1 MKRIFLLTLTVL
13 FFAACNNSEK
23 KKTEE
28 VSMTAEVELKE
39 TTNKPASETFL
50 DITPIE
56 HATMV
61 LQWDD
66 TVLYVDPVGGAEAFE
81 GQPSPNIILV
91 TDIHGDHMNAE
102 TIQAVLTDK
111 TKLIAPQAVAD
122 KLPKDLQ
129 DKVQVMN
136 NGESAMHFNIAIEA
150 IPMYNLREEALKF
163 HKKGRGNGYILEKD
177 DKRVYISGD
186 TEDIPEMRNLTN
198 IDIAFVCM
206 NLPYTMPVDKAA
218 DAVLAFKPNTV
229 YPYHYRGTEGL
240 SDVSKF
246 KDLVNK
252 GNGAIPEASPKKPRT
267 KPLKSWVKCAYV
279 VI

>member
-13 FFAACNNSEK
+13 FFTACNNSEK

-28 VSMTAEVELKE
+28 APMTAEMEQPE
-39 TTNKPASETFL
+39 TMDEPASEDFI

-81 GQPSPNIILV
+81 GQPEPDMILV
-91 TDIHGDHMNAE
+91 TDIHGDHMNIE
-102 TIQAVLTDK
+102 TIQAVATEN
-111 TKLIAPQAVAD
+111 TIVIAPQAVNE
-122 KLPKDLQ
+122 KLPKALQ

-136 NGESAMHFNIAIEA
+136 NGESAIHSDIAIEA
-150 IPMYNLREEALKF
+150 MPMYNLREEALKF

-186 TEDIPEMRNLTN
+186 TEDIPEMRNLSN

-218 DAVLAFKPNTV
+218 EAVLAFKPNVV
-229 YPYHYRGTEGL
+229 YPYHFRGTEGL
-240 SDVSKF
+240 SNVSKF

-252 GNGAIPEASPKKPRT
+252 GDASITVTQLDWYPNQ
-267 KPLKSWVKCAYV
+267 
-279 VI
+279 

>member
-1 MKRIFLLTLTVL
+1 MCFIVPSEKRSIMKRIFLLTLTVL

-28 VSMTAEVELKE
+28 ASMTAEVELKE

-111 TKLIAPQAVAD
+111 KKLIAPQAVAD

-218 DAVLAFKPNTV
+218 EAVLAFKPNVV
-229 YPYHYRGTEGL
+229 YPYHFRGTEGL

-252 GNGAIPEASPKKPRT
+252 GNGAITVTQLDWYPNQ
-267 KPLKSWVKCAYV
+267 
-279 VI
+279 

>member
-1 MKRIFLLTLTVL
+1 MCFIVPSEKRSIMKRIFLLTLTVL

-28 VSMTAEVELKE
+28 ASMTAETEQPE
-39 TTNKPASETFL
+39 TMEKPASEDFI

-66 TVLYVDPVGGAEAFE
+66 TVLYVDPVGGAKAFE

-102 TIQAVLTDK
+102 TIQAVLTEN

-122 KLPKDLQ
+122 KLPKALQ
-129 DKVQVMN
+129 ERVQVMN
-136 NGESAMHFNIAIEA
+136 NGESAIHSNIAIEA

-163 HKKGRGNGYILEKD
+163 HKQGRGNGYILEKD

-218 DAVLAFKPNTV
+218 EAVLAFKPNVV
-229 YPYHYRGTEGL
+229 YPYHFRGTEGL

-252 GNGAIPEASPKKPRT
+252 GDESITVTRLDWYPNQ
-267 KPLKSWVKCAYV
+267 
-279 VI
+279 

>member
-1 MKRIFLLTLTVL
+1 MCFIVPSEKRSIMKRIFLLTLTVL

-28 VSMTAEVELKE
+28 ASMTAEVELKE

-218 DAVLAFKPNTV
+218 EAVLAFKPNVV
-229 YPYHYRGTEGL
+229 YPYHFRGTEGL

-252 GNGAIPEASPKKPRT
+252 GNGAITVTQLDWYPNQ
-267 KPLKSWVKCAYV
+267 
-279 VI
+279 

>member
-1 MKRIFLLTLTVL
+1 MRFIVPSEKRSIMKRIFLLTLTVL

-28 VSMTAEVELKE
+28 TPMTAEIEQPE
-39 TTNKPASETFL
+39 TMDKPASEDFIN
-50 DITPIE
+50 ITPIE

-81 GQPSPNIILV
+81 GRPSPNIILV

-102 TIQAVLTDK
+102 TIQVVLTDK

-136 NGESAMHFNIAIEA
+136 NGESAIHSNIAIEA

-163 HKKGRGNGYILEKD
+163 HEKGRGNGYILEKD

-186 TEDIPEMRNLTN
+186 TEDIPEMRNLSN

-218 DAVLAFKPNTV
+218 EAVLAFKPKVV
-229 YPYHYRGTEGL
+229 YPYHFRGTEGL

-252 GNGAIPEASPKKPRT
+252 GDQSITVTQLDWYPNQ
-267 KPLKSWVKCAYV
+267 
-279 VI
+279 

>member
-1 MKRIFLLTLTVL
+1 MRFIVPSEKRDIMKRIFLLTLTVL
-13 FFAACNNSEK
+13 FFTACNNSEK

-28 VSMTAEVELKE
+28 APMTAEMEQPE
-39 TTNKPASETFL
+39 TMDEPASEDFI

-81 GQPSPNIILV
+81 GQPEPDMILV
-91 TDIHGDHMNAE
+91 TDIHGDHMNIE
-102 TIQAVLTDK
+102 TIQAVATEN
-111 TKLIAPQAVAD
+111 TIVIAPQAVNE
-122 KLPKDLQ
+122 KLPKALQ

-136 NGESAMHFNIAIEA
+136 NGESAIHSDIAIEA
-150 IPMYNLREEALKF
+150 MPMYNLREEALKF

-186 TEDIPEMRNLTN
+186 TEDIPEMRNLSN

-218 DAVLAFKPNTV
+218 EAVLAFKPNVV
-229 YPYHYRGTEGL
+229 YPYHFRGTEGL
-240 SDVSKF
+240 SNVSKF

-252 GNGAIPEASPKKPRT
+252 GDASITVTQLDWYPNQ
-267 KPLKSWVKCAYV
+267 
-279 VI
+279 

>member
-1 MKRIFLLTLTVL
+1 
-13 FFAACNNSEK
+13 
-23 KKTEE
+23 
-28 VSMTAEVELKE
+28 
-39 TTNKPASETFL
+39 
-50 DITPIE
+50 
-56 HATMV
+56 MV

-66 TVLYVDPVGGAEAFE
+66 TVLYVDPVGGAKAFE

-102 TIQAVLTDK
+102 TIQAVLTEN

-122 KLPKDLQ
+122 KLPKALQ
-129 DKVQVMN
+129 ERVQVMN
-136 NGESAMHFNIAIEA
+136 NGESAIHSNIAIEA

-218 DAVLAFKPNTV
+218 EAVLAFKPNVV
-229 YPYHYRGTEGL
+229 YPYHFRGTEGL

-252 GNGAIPEASPKKPRT
+252 GDESITVTQLDWYPNQ
-267 KPLKSWVKCAYV
+267 
-279 VI
+279 

>member
-1 MKRIFLLTLTVL
+1 MCFVVPSEKRSIMKRIFLLTLTVL

-28 VSMTAEVELKE
+28 VSMTAEVEQKE

-50 DITPIE
+50 DIIPIE

-61 LQWDD
+61 LHWDD
-66 TVLYVDPVGGAEAFE
+66 TVLYVDPVGGTEAFE

-252 GNGAIPEASPKKPRT
+252 GNGAINVTQLDWYPNQ
-267 KPLKSWVKCAYV
+267 
-279 VI
+279 

>member
-1 MKRIFLLTLTVL
+1 MRFIVPSEKRSIMKRIFLLTLTVL

-252 GNGAIPEASPKKPRT
+252 GNGAITVTQLDWYPNQ
-267 KPLKSWVKCAYV
+267 
-279 VI
+279 

>member
-1 MKRIFLLTLTVL
+1 MRFIVPSEKRSIMKRIFLLTLTVL

-50 DITPIE
+50 DIIPIE

-61 LQWDD
+61 LHWDD

-252 GNGAIPEASPKKPRT
+252 GNGAINVTQLDWYPNQ
-267 KPLKSWVKCAYV
+267 
-279 VI
+279 

>member
-1 MKRIFLLTLTVL
+1 MRFIVPSEKRSIMKRIFLLTLTVL

-163 HKKGRGNGYILEKD
+163 HKKGRGNGYILEKG

-252 GNGAIPEASPKKPRT
+252 GNGAITVTQLDWYPNQ
-267 KPLKSWVKCAYV
+267 
-279 VI
+279 

>member
-1 MKRIFLLTLTVL
+1 MKRIFLLTLMVL
-13 FFAACNNSEK
+13 FFAACNNLEK

-28 VSMTAEVELKE
+28 VPMTAETEQPE
-39 TTNKPASETFL
+39 TMAEPASEAFI

-61 LQWDD
+61 LQWDN

-81 GQPSPNIILV
+81 GQPEPDMILV
-91 TDIHGDHMNAE
+91 TDIHGDHLNTE
-102 TIQAVLTDK
+102 TLQAVLTDS
-111 TKLIAPQAVAD
+111 TKLIAPQAVVD
-122 KLPKDLQ
+122 KLPKELQ
-129 DKVQVMN
+129 DRVQILN
-136 NGESAMHFNIAIEA
+136 NGESAIHSDIAIEA
-150 IPMYNLREEALKF
+150 MPMYNLRKEALKF
-163 HKKGRGNGYILEKD
+163 HPKGRGNGYILEKD

-186 TEDIPEMRNLTN
+186 TEDIPEMRNLTD

-218 DAVLAFKPNTV
+218 EAVLAFKPKV
-229 YPYHYRGTEGL
+229 VHPYHYRGTEGL

-252 GNGAIPEASPKKPRT
+252 GDASIT
-267 KPLKSWVKCAYV
+267 VKQLDWYPNQ
-279 VI
+279 

>member
-1 MKRIFLLTLTVL
+1 MRFIVPSEKRDIMKRIFLLTLTVL
-13 FFAACNNSEK
+13 FFTACNNSEK

-28 VSMTAEVELKE
+28 APMTAEMEQPE
-39 TTNKPASETFL
+39 TMDEPVSEDFI

-81 GQPSPNIILV
+81 GQPEPDMILV
-91 TDIHGDHMNAE
+91 TDIHGDHLNIE
-102 TIQAVLTDK
+102 TLQAVATEN
-111 TKLIAPQAVAD
+111 TIVIAPQAVNE
-122 KLPKDLQ
+122 KLPKALQ

-136 NGESAMHFNIAIEA
+136 NGESAIHSDIAIEA
-150 IPMYNLREEALKF
+150 MPMYNLREEALKF
-163 HKKGRGNGYILEKD
+163 HKKGRGNGYILEND

-186 TEDIPEMRNLTN
+186 TEDIPEMRNLTD

-218 DAVLAFKPNTV
+218 EAVLAFKPNVV
-229 YPYHYRGTEGL
+229 YPYHFRGTEGL

-252 GNGAIPEASPKKPRT
+252 GDASITITQLDWYPNQ
-267 KPLKSWVKCAYV
+267 
-279 VI
+279 